1 MSGELPDPT
10 PEPEAA
16 LPDPT
21 RAEIGESGRAGGARL
36 QSVISYGTLN
46 RTVFLLAVP
55 VLCEQFLSYLVTMT
69 DTWLSGRISRE
80 ATMAIGLASY
90 VSWLASM
97 LFALVGTGTTA
108 LVARN
113 WGAGEFDE
121 ANRVANRS
129 AALAATMGLAFYG
142 VIYSAAPFLV
152 GLLGLTG
159 DPAVIGIRYLR
170 LDGVGHIFYAVT
182 LVLAAALRGSGNMR
196 TPMAILGVV
205 SVLNAVVSA
214 ALVFGVDAHT
224 GGGTPI
230 VLLPAIG
237 VDGIV
242 VGTVVARVCGCL
254 LMLGV
259 YSRGVAGLKL
269 SRQELLIR
277 GPIVRR
283 ILAIGAPAALDGA
296 FLWTAQFLFLMIVS
310 HLDSGPR
317 GDAIFAAHVVGIR
330 VEAITYLPAV
340 AWGAAAA
347 TLVGQS
353 LGAGNPQRAIQAGHT
368 AARQCGVLG
377 AVMMLVFFF
386 AAGPIYRF
394 MHQDPGVAAEGISA
408 LRLLGLAQI
417 PLTLE
422 IVYVASLRG
431 AGDTRTPMFINILG
445 MTAVRLPLA
454 WLFGYYLGGG
464 LVGAWV
470 GMVTDLAFRSALV
483 SWRYARGKWVHID
496 V

>member
-1 MSGELPDPT
+1 M
-10 PEPEAA
+10 
-16 LPDPT
+16 
-21 RAEIGESGRAGGARL
+21 
-36 QSVISYGTLN
+36 
-46 RTVFLLAVP
+46 FLLAVP

-108 LVARN
+108 LVSRY

-129 AALAATMGLAFYG
+129 ATLAAAMGIAFYG
-142 VIYSAAPFLV
+142 IIYSAAPFLV
-152 GLLGLTG
+152 NLLDLHGET
-159 DPAVIGIRYLR
+159 AAIGVRYLR
-170 LDGVGHIFYAVT
+170 LDGIGHIFYAVT

-196 TPMAILGVV
+196 TPMIVLGVV
-205 SVLNAVVSA
+205 NVLNMAVSA
-214 ALVFGVDAHT
+214 GLVFGFEAKL
-224 GGGTPI
+224 GEAAPL

-242 VGTVVARVCGCL
+242 IGTVVARVAGCL
-254 LMLGV
+254 LMVGL
-259 YSRGVAGLKL
+259 YARGVTGLRL
-269 SRQELLIR
+269 IRRELVVR

-283 ILAIGAPAALDGA
+283 ILAIGMPAALDGA
-296 FLWTAQFLFLMIVS
+296 LMWGAQFLFLMIVA
-310 HLDSGPR
+310 HLGEGAQRDS
-317 GDAIFAAHVVGIR
+317 IFAAHIVGIR

-353 LGAGNPQRAIQAGHT
+353 LGAGKPQRAIYSGHT
-368 AARQCGVLG
+368 AARQCGMLG
-377 AVMMLVFFF
+377 GVMTLVFLFG
-386 AAGPIYRF
+386 AGPIYRF
-394 MHQDPGVAAEGISA
+394 MHHDPTVAAEGIGA
-408 LRLLGLAQI
+408 LRLLALAQI

-431 AGDTRTPMFINILG
+431 AGDTRTPMFINVLG

-454 WLFGYYLGGG
+454 WLFGIHLEGG
-464 LVGAWV
+464 LIGAWI
-470 GMVTDLAFRSALV
+470 GMVADLIFRAALV
-483 SWRYARGKWVHID
+483 VWRYARGRWIHTV